1 MTIDPSKIPGLNID
15 VESIR
20 TNASDLST
28 KAGDMR
34 TSGST
39 IKTTWAGMSSYY
51 SAPEQETLY
60 SAMNHVE
67 TDSDDLAD
75 DLESIGTYVGTF
87 ADTVEQIKKD
97 AQDLQTRA
105 QTFLD
110 TTGKDSEWTYDQ
122 DKVDEHNGLV
132 NEASALQVRLWDAER
147 TCANDIRALDGL
159 PGYHADKKHA
169 DDDLAYGMSEIPK
182 GATGLP
188 WGDPQQR
195 DDHCPK
201 RAAVS
206 LYRGVVIDFGLGTV
220 NGLAGLWGGHFG
232 DGHFYTQRMDTFLGT
247 WRGFAGLAGFQWDEY
262 GDYKGHS
269 FGAAGNALKETAK
282 GILHWDQWK
291 EDPVRAF
298 SGAACDVGTIF
309 VSWAGEASKVGKF
322 GKAGSTTAKIGRGL
336 EIADKI
342 LTYTDP
348 VGTVVGIPASKLTA
362 KVLEITNLNIDPT
375 NLIAKWT
382 GADVDVQVQVTLATH
397 AADGSGNIPDASVP
411 ESHVDTGESAAGA
424 APSAEVPSTETS
436 PDAGTSGADDAGHID
451 SGTGRAD
458 DGTAGDG
465 AGQADGDAHA
475 ADDAGHAADGAGRED
490 GAGRADEAGHAE
502 DGAAHA
508 DGGAGRADGAGQADG
523 AGRAEGDAGRAE
535 DGAGHDAEGDAGRE
549 GGAGHAGDGDA
560 HAADGAGRAEGDTG
574 RAEDHA
580 GRADGAG
587 QADDAGRA
595 EDGAAHADGG
605 AGRADG
611 AGQADD
617 AGRAEG
623 HAGRAAGDA
632 GRAEGGAGHAGDSDA
647 HAADDAG
654 RAEDGAGH
662 DAEGN
667 AGHTA
672 DGAGHAGDGAGHD
685 GRGAGDGAD
694 GGDGHAVRGRP
705 YSLQDDASGATYES
719 VHSPEQLARHASTY
733 EQLQAD
739 LAERADAG
747 DPILNSD
754 GTPVTVDDIRE
765 MAGKPLD
772 QLTVHEAR
780 TLVEVNDM
788 RATHTPEVLQKIVNP
803 SQVME
808 EFGEGQINKWAD
820 EGVISPETAEHWIE
834 YAKRNPA
841 SYGLG
846 SLKGSVADAATANGP
861 RSALDSTSSDT
872 GPMSSGDNKEVFGLD
887 YKNSPFIEPGMGDS
901 QVEIRFSGDGLG
913 DELSVPQG
921 DLKTLLKKAD
931 SNPDFVNAD
940 PDGRLWDSLTPEQ
953 QVELKDGFVT
963 KEGKSVP
970 GPLADALD
978 PDNPW
983 RGNGFAGAKNSP
995 QIATPELALDGL
1007 KPISGFQAD
1016 VNGSNAEMWARNSA
1030 GEQTL
1035 IAVFREGRWIP
1046 IS

>member
-382 GADVDVQVQVTLATH
+382 GADVDVQVQVTPATH

-436 PDAGTSGADDAGHID
+436 PDAGTSGTDDAGHID
-451 SGTGRAD
+451 SGAGRAD

-475 ADDAGHAADGAGRED
+475 ANDAGHAADGAGRED

-560 HAADGAGRAEGDTG
+560 HAAG
-574 RAEDHA
+574 
-580 GRADGAG
+580 
-587 QADDAGRA
+587 
-595 EDGAAHADGG
+595 
-605 AGRADG
+605 
-611 AGQADD
+611 
-617 AGRAEG
+617 
-623 HAGRAAGDA
+623 
-632 GRAEGGAGHAGDSDA
+632 
-647 HAADDAG
+647 DAG

-694 GGDGHAVRGRP
+694 VGDGHAVRGRP

-780 TLVEVNDM
+780 TLVEVNNM

-820 EGVISPETAEHWIE
+820 EGVISPETAKHWIE
-834 YAKRNPA
+834 YAKSNPA

-901 QVEIRFSGDGLG
+901 QVEIRFSSDGLNG
-913 DELSVPQG
+913 ELSVPQG
-921 DLKTLLKKAD
+921 DLKTLLKRAD

-940 PDGRLWDSLTPEQ
+940 PDGRLWDALTPEQ
-953 QVELKDGFVT
+953 QVELKDGSVT
-963 KEGKSVP
+963 EDGKFVP
-970 GPLADALD
+970 GPLAGALD

-995 QIATPELALDGL
+995 QIATPELALEGSVDSGDSGNSAVSVGDFSKDG
-1007 KPISGFQAD
+1007 
-1016 VNGSNAEMWARNSA
+1016 NGSNAEMWARNSA

>member
-220 NGLAGLWGGHFG
+220 NGLVGLWGGHFG

-348 VGTVVGIPASKLTA
+348 VGTVVGIPASKVTA
-362 KVLEITNLNIDPT
+362 KALEMTNLNVDPT

-382 GADVDVQVQVTLATH
+382 GADVDVQVQVTPATH

-424 APSAEVPSTETS
+424 TPSAEVPSTETS

-465 AGQADGDAHA
+465 AGQADGAGRAEAGDGRADGAGQADGAGRADGDAGREGGAGHAGDGDAHA
-475 ADDAGHAADGAGRED
+475 ADDAGRAEGDAGRADGDAGRAEAGDGHADGAGQADGADHAGGGDAHAADGAGRAEG

-508 DGGAGRADGAGQADG
+508 DGGAGRA
-523 AGRAEGDAGRAE
+523 
-535 DGAGHDAEGDAGRE
+535 E
-549 GGAGHAGDGDA
+549 GGAGHAGAGDA
-560 HAADGAGRAEGDTG
+560 HAADG
-574 RAEDHA
+574 
-580 GRADGAG
+580 
-587 QADDAGRA
+587 
-595 EDGAAHADGG
+595 
-605 AGRADG
+605 
-611 AGQADD
+611 
-617 AGRAEG
+617 
-623 HAGRAAGDA
+623 
-632 GRAEGGAGHAGDSDA
+632 
-647 HAADDAG
+647 AG

-780 TLVEVNDM
+780 TLVEVNNM

-887 YKNSPFIEPGMGDS
+887 YKNSPFVEPGMGDS
-901 QVEIRFSGDGLG
+901 QVEIRFSSDGLG
-913 DELSVPQG
+913 DKLSVPQG
-921 DLKTLLKKAD
+921 DLETLLKKAD

-940 PDGRLWDSLTPEQ
+940 PDGRLWDALTPEQ
-953 QVELKDGFVT
+953 QVELKDGSVT
-963 KEGKSVP
+963 EDGKFVP
-970 GPLADALD
+970 GPLAGALD

-995 QIATPELALDGL
+995 QIATPELALEGSVDSGDSGNSANSAVSVGDFSKDG
-1007 KPISGFQAD
+1007 
-1016 VNGSNAEMWARNSA
+1016 NGNNAEMWARNSA

>member
-382 GADVDVQVQVTLATH
+382 GADVDVQVQVTPATH

-465 AGQADGDAHA
+465 AGQADG
-475 ADDAGHAADGAGRED
+475 
-490 GAGRADEAGHAE
+490 
-502 DGAAHA
+502 
-508 DGGAGRADGAGQADG
+508 
-523 AGRAEGDAGRAE
+523 
-535 DGAGHDAEGDAGRE
+535 
-549 GGAGHAGDGDA
+549 
-560 HAADGAGRAEGDTG
+560 
-574 RAEDHA
+574 
-580 GRADGAG
+580 
-587 QADDAGRA
+587 
-595 EDGAAHADGG
+595 
-605 AGRADG
+605 
-611 AGQADD
+611 
-617 AGRAEG
+617 
-623 HAGRAAGDA
+623 
-632 GRAEGGAGHAGDSDA
+632 DA

-780 TLVEVNDM
+780 TLVEVNNM

-820 EGVISPETAEHWIE
+820 EGVISPETAKHWIE
-834 YAKRNPA
+834 YAKSNPA

-887 YKNSPFIEPGMGDS
+887 YKNSPFVEPGMNDS
-901 QVEIRFSGDGLG
+901 QVEIRFSGDRM
-913 DELSVPQG
+913 DKCVSVPQG
-921 DLKTLLKKAD
+921 DLETLLKKAD

-940 PDGRLWDSLTPEQ
+940 PDGRLWDALTPEQ
-953 QVELKDGFVT
+953 QVELKGFVT
-963 KEGKSVP
+963 KDGKSVP

-995 QIATPELALDGL
+995 QIATPELVLEGSVD
-1007 KPISGFQAD
+1007 SGNSAVSVGDFSKD
-1016 VNGSNAEMWARNSA
+1016 VNGNNAEMWARNSA

>member
-342 LTYTDP
+342 LTYMDP
-348 VGTVVGIPASKLTA
+348 VGTVVGIPASKVTA

-382 GADVDVQVQVTLATH
+382 GADVDVQATPATR

-436 PDAGTSGADDAGHID
+436 PDAGTSGAEDAGHID

-475 ADDAGHAADGAGRED
+475 ANDAGRAEGDAGH
-490 GAGRADEAGHAE
+490 
-502 DGAAHA
+502 
-508 DGGAGRADGAGQADG
+508 ADGAGQADG

-535 DGAGHDAEGDAGRE
+535 DGAGHDAEGN
-549 GGAGHAGDGDA
+549 
-560 HAADGAGRAEGDTG
+560 T
-574 RAEDHA
+574 
-580 GRADGAG
+580 
-587 QADDAGRA
+587 
-595 EDGAAHADGG
+595 
-605 AGRADG
+605 
-611 AGQADD
+611 
-617 AGRAEG
+617 
-623 HAGRAAGDA
+623 
-632 GRAEGGAGHAGDSDA
+632 
-647 HAADDAG
+647 
-654 RAEDGAGH
+654 
-662 DAEGN
+662 
-667 AGHTA
+667 GHTA

-705 YSLQDDASGATYES
+705 YSLQDDVSGATYES

-780 TLVEVNDM
+780 TLVEVNHL
-788 RATHTPEVLQKIVNP
+788 RAMHTPDVLQKIVDPN
-803 SQVME
+803 QVVK
-808 EFGEGQINKWAD
+808 EFGEDQIREWAANGAID
-820 EGVISPETAEHWIE
+820 SETADRWIAGADPDV
-834 YAKRNPA
+834 YD
-841 SYGLG
+841 LG
-846 SLKGSVADAATANGP
+846 KIGGSVADASTANGP
-861 RSALDSTSSDT
+861 RSALDSASADV
-872 GPMSSGDNKEVFGLD
+872 GPMTPGDNQKVFGLD
-887 YKNSPFIEPGMGDS
+887 YKNSPFLEPGMGDS
-901 QVEIRFSGDGLG
+901 QVEIRFSGDGMAG
-913 DELSVPQG
+913 KANVPQG
-921 DLKTLLKKAD
+921 DLETLLKKAD
-931 SNPDFVNAD
+931 SNPDFVNAN
-940 PDGRLWDSLTPEQ
+940 PDDRLWDALTPDQ
-953 QVELKDGFVT
+953 QVELKGFVT
-963 KEGKSVP
+963 EDGKSVS
-970 GPLADALD
+970 GPLTGALD

-995 QIATPELALDGL
+995 QIATPELALDGP

-1016 VNGSNAEMWARNSA
+1016 VNGNNAEMWARNSA

>member
-20 TNASDLST
+20 TNASDLSA

-247 WRGFAGLAGFQWDEY
+247 WRGFAGLVGFQWDEY

-342 LTYTDP
+342 LTYMDP
-348 VGTVVGIPASKLTA
+348 VGTVVGIPASKVTA
-362 KVLEITNLNIDPT
+362 KVLEMANLNIDPT

-382 GADVDVQVQVTLATH
+382 GADVDVQATPATR

-560 HAADGAGRAEGDTG
+560 HAAG
-574 RAEDHA
+574 
-580 GRADGAG
+580 
-587 QADDAGRA
+587 
-595 EDGAAHADGG
+595 
-605 AGRADG
+605 
-611 AGQADD
+611 
-617 AGRAEG
+617 
-623 HAGRAAGDA
+623 
-632 GRAEGGAGHAGDSDA
+632 
-647 HAADDAG
+647 DAG

-694 GGDGHAVRGRP
+694 VGDGHAVRGRP

-780 TLVEVNDM
+780 TLVEVNNM

-820 EGVISPETAEHWIE
+820 EGVISPETAKHWIE
-834 YAKRNPA
+834 YAKSNPA

-901 QVEIRFSGDGLG
+901 QVEIRFSSDGLNG
-913 DELSVPQG
+913 ELSVPQG
-921 DLKTLLKKAD
+921 DLKTLLKRAD

-940 PDGRLWDSLTPEQ
+940 PDGRLWDALTPEQ
-953 QVELKDGFVT
+953 QVELKDGSVT
-963 KEGKSVP
+963 EDGKFVP
-970 GPLADALD
+970 GPLAGALD

-995 QIATPELALDGL
+995 QIATPELALEGSVDSGDSGNSAVSVGDFSKDG
-1007 KPISGFQAD
+1007 
-1016 VNGSNAEMWARNSA
+1016 NGSNAEMWARNSA

>member
-342 LTYTDP
+342 LTYMDP
-348 VGTVVGIPASKLTA
+348 VGTVVGIPASKVTA
-362 KVLEITNLNIDPT
+362 KVLEMANLNIDPT

-382 GADVDVQVQVTLATH
+382 GADVDVQATPATR

-490 GAGRADEAGHAE
+490 GAGRADEV
-502 DGAAHA
+502 
-508 DGGAGRADGAGQADG
+508 
-523 AGRAEGDAGRAE
+523 GRAEE
-535 DGAGHDAEGDAGRE
+535 
-549 GGAGHAGDGDA
+549 
-560 HAADGAGRAEGDTG
+560 
-574 RAEDHA
+574 
-580 GRADGAG
+580 
-587 QADDAGRA
+587 
-595 EDGAAHADGG
+595 
-605 AGRADG
+605 
-611 AGQADD
+611 
-617 AGRAEG
+617 
-623 HAGRAAGDA
+623 
-632 GRAEGGAGHAGDSDA
+632 
-647 HAADDAG
+647 
-654 RAEDGAGH
+654 
-662 DAEGN
+662 
-667 AGHTA
+667 
-672 DGAGHAGDGAGHD
+672 
-685 GRGAGDGAD
+685 
-694 GGDGHAVRGRP
+694 
-705 YSLQDDASGATYES
+705 
-719 VHSPEQLARHASTY
+719 
-733 EQLQAD
+733 
-739 LAERADAG
+739 
-747 DPILNSD
+747 
-754 GTPVTVDDIRE
+754 
-765 MAGKPLD
+765 
-772 QLTVHEAR
+772 
-780 TLVEVNDM
+780 
-788 RATHTPEVLQKIVNP
+788 
-803 SQVME
+803 
-808 EFGEGQINKWAD
+808 
-820 EGVISPETAEHWIE
+820 
-834 YAKRNPA
+834 
-841 SYGLG
+841 
-846 SLKGSVADAATANGP
+846 
-861 RSALDSTSSDT
+861 
-872 GPMSSGDNKEVFGLD
+872 
-887 YKNSPFIEPGMGDS
+887 
-901 QVEIRFSGDGLG
+901 
-913 DELSVPQG
+913 
-921 DLKTLLKKAD
+921 
-931 SNPDFVNAD
+931 
-940 PDGRLWDSLTPEQ
+940 
-953 QVELKDGFVT
+953 
-963 KEGKSVP
+963 
-970 GPLADALD
+970 
-978 PDNPW
+978 
-983 RGNGFAGAKNSP
+983 
-995 QIATPELALDGL
+995 
-1007 KPISGFQAD
+1007 
-1016 VNGSNAEMWARNSA
+1016 
-1030 GEQTL
+1030 
-1035 IAVFREGRWIP
+1035 
-1046 IS
+1046 

>member
-382 GADVDVQVQVTLATH
+382 GADVDVQVQVTPATH

-465 AGQADGDAHA
+465 AGQADGADHA
-475 ADDAGHAADGAGRED
+475 GGG
-490 GAGRADEAGHAE
+490 AGHAE

-508 DGGAGRADGAGQADG
+508 DGGAGRAEGAGQADG
-523 AGRAEGDAGRAE
+523 AGRAEGGAGRA
-535 DGAGHDAEGDAGRE
+535 E

-560 HAADGAGRAEGDTG
+560 HAAD
-574 RAEDHA
+574 
-580 GRADGAG
+580 
-587 QADDAGRA
+587 DAGRA
-595 EDGAAHADGG
+595 EDGV
-605 AGRADG
+605 
-611 AGQADD
+611 
-617 AGRAEG
+617 
-623 HAGRAAGDA
+623 
-632 GRAEGGAGHAGDSDA
+632 
-647 HAADDAG
+647 
-654 RAEDGAGH
+654 GH
-662 DAEGN
+662 DAEGD

-694 GGDGHAVRGRP
+694 SGDGHAVRGRP

-780 TLVEVNDM
+780 TLVEVNNM

-995 QIATPELALDGL
+995 QIATPELALDEL

>member
-1 MTIDPSKIPGLNID
+1 
-15 VESIR
+15 
-20 TNASDLST
+20 
-28 KAGDMR
+28 MR

-342 LTYTDP
+342 LTYMDP
-348 VGTVVGIPASKLTA
+348 VGTVVGIPASKVTA
-362 KVLEITNLNIDPT
+362 KVLEMANLNIDPT

-382 GADVDVQVQVTLATH
+382 GADVDVQATPATR

-560 HAADGAGRAEGDTG
+560 HAAG
-574 RAEDHA
+574 
-580 GRADGAG
+580 
-587 QADDAGRA
+587 
-595 EDGAAHADGG
+595 
-605 AGRADG
+605 
-611 AGQADD
+611 
-617 AGRAEG
+617 
-623 HAGRAAGDA
+623 
-632 GRAEGGAGHAGDSDA
+632 
-647 HAADDAG
+647 DAG

-694 GGDGHAVRGRP
+694 VGDGHAVRGRP

-780 TLVEVNDM
+780 TLVEVNNM

-820 EGVISPETAEHWIE
+820 EGVISPETAKHWIE
-834 YAKRNPA
+834 YAKSNPA

-901 QVEIRFSGDGLG
+901 QVEIRFSSDGLNG
-913 DELSVPQG
+913 ELSVPQG
-921 DLKTLLKKAD
+921 DLKTLLKRAD

-940 PDGRLWDSLTPEQ
+940 PDGRLWDALTPEQ
-953 QVELKDGFVT
+953 QVELKDGSVT
-963 KEGKSVP
+963 EDGKFVP
-970 GPLADALD
+970 GPLAGALD

-995 QIATPELALDGL
+995 QIATPELALEGSVDSGDSGNSAVSVGDFSKDG
-1007 KPISGFQAD
+1007 
-1016 VNGSNAEMWARNSA
+1016 NGSNAEMWARNSA

>member
-220 NGLAGLWGGHFG
+220 NGLVGLWGGHFG

-348 VGTVVGIPASKLTA
+348 VGTVVGIPASKVTA
-362 KVLEITNLNIDPT
+362 KALEMTNLNVDPT

-382 GADVDVQVQVTLATH
+382 GADVDVQVQVTPATH

-424 APSAEVPSTETS
+424 TPSAEVPSTETS

-465 AGQADGDAHA
+465 AGQADG
-475 ADDAGHAADGAGRED
+475 
-490 GAGRADEAGHAE
+490 
-502 DGAAHA
+502 
-508 DGGAGRADGAGQADG
+508 

-535 DGAGHDAEGDAGRE
+535 DGAGRADGGAGRDDGAGRAE

-560 HAADGAGRAEGDTG
+560 HAADG
-574 RAEDHA
+574 
-580 GRADGAG
+580 
-587 QADDAGRA
+587 
-595 EDGAAHADGG
+595 
-605 AGRADG
+605 
-611 AGQADD
+611 
-617 AGRAEG
+617 
-623 HAGRAAGDA
+623 
-632 GRAEGGAGHAGDSDA
+632 
-647 HAADDAG
+647 AG

-780 TLVEVNDM
+780 TLVEVNNM

-887 YKNSPFIEPGMGDS
+887 YKNSPFVEPGMGDS
-901 QVEIRFSGDGLG
+901 QVEIRFSSDGLG
-913 DELSVPQG
+913 DKLSVPQG
-921 DLKTLLKKAD
+921 DLETLLKKAD

-940 PDGRLWDSLTPEQ
+940 PDGRLWDALTPEQ
-953 QVELKDGFVT
+953 QVELKDGSVT
-963 KEGKSVP
+963 EDGKFVP
-970 GPLADALD
+970 GPLAGALD

-995 QIATPELALDGL
+995 QIATPELALEGSVDSGDSGNSANSAVSVGDFSKDG
-1007 KPISGFQAD
+1007 
-1016 VNGSNAEMWARNSA
+1016 NGNNAEMWARNSA

>member
-1 MTIDPSKIPGLNID
+1 VTIDPSKIPGLNID

-51 SAPEQETLY
+51 FAPEQETLY

-195 DDHCPK
+195 NDHCPK

-342 LTYTDP
+342 LTYMDP
-348 VGTVVGIPASKLTA
+348 VGTVVGIPASKVTA

-382 GADVDVQVQVTLATH
+382 GADVDVQATPATR

-411 ESHVDTGESAAGA
+411 ESHVDTGESVAGA
-424 APSAEVPSTETS
+424 APSAEVPSTETP
-436 PDAGTSGADDAGHID
+436 PDAGTSGTDDAGHID

-475 ADDAGHAADGAGRED
+475 AD
-490 GAGRADEAGHAE
+490 GAGRAEGDAGH
-502 DGAAHA
+502 
-508 DGGAGRADGAGQADG
+508 ADGAGQADG

-535 DGAGHDAEGDAGRE
+535 DGA
-549 GGAGHAGDGDA
+549 
-560 HAADGAGRAEGDTG
+560 
-574 RAEDHA
+574 
-580 GRADGAG
+580 
-587 QADDAGRA
+587 
-595 EDGAAHADGG
+595 AHADGG

-611 AGQADD
+611 VGQADG

-623 HAGRAAGDA
+623 
-632 GRAEGGAGHAGDSDA
+632 
-647 HAADDAG
+647 DAG

-780 TLVEVNDM
+780 TLVEVNNM

-820 EGVISPETAEHWIE
+820 EGVISPETAKHWIE

-841 SYGLG
+841 SYGLE

-901 QVEIRFSGDGLG
+901 QVEIRFSGDGLD

-921 DLKTLLKKAD
+921 DLKTLLKRAD

>member
-382 GADVDVQVQVTLATH
+382 GADVDVQVQVTPATH

-451 SGTGRAD
+451 SGAGRAD

-475 ADDAGHAADGAGRED
+475 ADDAG
-490 GAGRADEAGHAE
+490 
-502 DGAAHA
+502 
-508 DGGAGRADGAGQADG
+508 
-523 AGRAEGDAGRAE
+523 RAE
-535 DGAGHDAEGDAGRE
+535 DGAGHDVEGDAG
-549 GGAGHAGDGDA
+549 H
-560 HAADGAGRAEGDTG
+560 TG
-574 RAEDHA
+574 
-580 GRADGAG
+580 
-587 QADDAGRA
+587 
-595 EDGAAHADGG
+595 
-605 AGRADG
+605 
-611 AGQADD
+611 
-617 AGRAEG
+617 
-623 HAGRAAGDA
+623 
-632 GRAEGGAGHAGDSDA
+632 
-647 HAADDAG
+647 
-654 RAEDGAGH
+654 
-662 DAEGN
+662 
-667 AGHTA
+667 

-685 GRGAGDGAD
+685 GRGADDGAD

-780 TLVEVNDM
+780 TLVEVNNM

-820 EGVISPETAEHWIE
+820 EGVISPETAKHWIE
-834 YAKRNPA
+834 YAKSNPA

-887 YKNSPFIEPGMGDS
+887 YKNSPFVEPGMNDS
-901 QVEIRFSGDGLG
+901 QVEIRFSGDRM
-913 DELSVPQG
+913 DKCVSVPQG
-921 DLKTLLKKAD
+921 DLETLLKKAD

-940 PDGRLWDSLTPEQ
+940 PDGRLWDALTPEQ
-953 QVELKDGFVT
+953 QVELKGFVT
-963 KEGKSVP
+963 KDGKSVP
-970 GPLADALD
+970 GPLAGALD

-995 QIATPELALDGL
+995 QIATPELVLEGSVDSGGSGNSAVSVGDFSKDG
-1007 KPISGFQAD
+1007 
-1016 VNGSNAEMWARNSA
+1016 NGNNAEMWARNSA